1 MIYRKCL
8 CPAIYVQFFSLAVVD
23 STYYKYIHIFYPIA
37 TSNLIIIR
45 IARHSLQVLETLQSN
60 IISGVCIKAEEL
72 IRARRV
78 ELNIAAT
85 IEKMELCLPLLT
97 TYSKL
102 KLQVEAKRLVLLA
115 ECH

>member
-1 MIYRKCL
+1 MNLMPRSSSQPLDHVEKIVVCL
-8 CPAIYVQFFSLAVVD
+8 KFYNVIKWRYLHFFV
-23 STYYKYIHIFYPIA
+23 
-37 TSNLIIIR
+37 
-45 IARHSLQVLETLQSN
+45 
-60 IISGVCIKAEEL
+60 GVCARSDEL

-102 KLQVEAKRLVLLA
+102 KAQVEAKRFV
-115 ECH
+115 

>member
-1 MIYRKCL
+1 MNN
-8 CPAIYVQFFSLAVVD
+8 VN
-23 STYYKYIHIFYPIA
+23 
-37 TSNLIIIR
+37 NLFLNICQ
-45 IARHSLQVLETLQSN
+45 LQVFCKDIRFDPVRYLQIFKKHFEDWPNKTLYMLFVK
-60 IISGVCIKAEEL
+60 GLCTRADEL

-102 KLQVEAKRLVLLA
+102 KTQVEAKR
-115 ECH
+115 